1 MSTLKSGI
9 RSIAKPILF
18 KLLGRNFYKYAQ
30 FYGKKRDIQ
39 LRLIEEK
46 EMFLLPE
53 FVKPGDTVLDLG
65 ANFAYYTERLSRLV
79 GSTGKVYAYE
89 PIPFTFSV
97 FRMLVKHFG
106 LTNVTYYQK
115 GVSSS
120 TTSVKFT
127 VPKMD
132 IGTLSTGQAHI
143 SGRDDQYLTSQ
154 SKKITGEETFDCEVV
169 ALDEFYNEE
178 LPGLSF
184 IKIDIEGAELFALR
198 GAQNILRK
206 YQPVILIEINPEFLK
221 GFGLKDQDMLDFI
234 SQQGYEILYL
244 EEGSK
249 KLTPLGSRALWE
261 NNFIL
266 IPKTKMELYKNFLS
280 HVQ

>member
-9 RSIAKPILF
+9 RSIAKPVLF
-18 KLLGRNFYKYAQ
+18 KLLGKNFYKYAQ
-30 FYGKKRDIQ
+30 FYGKKRDIKF
-39 LRLIEEK
+39 RLIEEK

-79 GSTGKVYAYE
+79 GNKGKVYAYE

-97 FRMLVKHFG
+97 FKMLVKHFR
-106 LTNVTYYQK
+106 LSNVTYYQK
-115 GVSSS
+115 GVSNS
-120 TTSVKFT
+120 TTTVKFT

-143 SGRDDQYLTSQ
+143 SGRDDQYLTNQ
-154 SKKITGEETFDCEVV
+154 NSKIAGEETFDCEVV
-169 ALDEFYNEE
+169 SLDEFYNGE

-198 GAQNILRK
+198 GAQQIIQK
-206 YQPVILIEINPEFLK
+206 YRPVILIEINPEFLK

-234 SQQGYEILYL
+234 SQQGYEITYL
-244 EEGSK
+244 DEAIK
-249 KLTPLGSRALWE
+249 KLVPLGSRPLWE

-266 IPKTKMELYKNFLS
+266 IPKTKMELYKNIVS